1 MAWALNGDIE
11 AFYQNLFWQNWQE
24 DMKQLDGNHM
34 IVFTPELSED
44 KTTDI
49 NQRERREVN
58 IETHYNA
65 SFTEQDKFAQTYSVA

>member
-1 MAWALNGDIE
+1 
-11 AFYQNLFWQNWQE
+11 
-24 DMKQLDGNHM
+24 M

-58 IETHYNA
+58 IENA
-65 SFTEQDKFAQTYSVA
+65 LQRKFHRTR

>member
-1 MAWALNGDIE
+1 
-11 AFYQNLFWQNWQE
+11 
-24 DMKQLDGNHM
+24 M

-65 SFTEQDKFAQTYSVA
+65 SFTEQDKFAQAIQSHNEPLTN

>member
-1 MAWALNGDIE
+1 
-11 AFYQNLFWQNWQE
+11 
-24 DMKQLDGNHM
+24 M
-34 IVFTPELSED
+34 IVVFTPELSED

-65 SFTEQDKFAQTYSVA
+65 SFTEQDKICTSLFQSYNEPLTN

>member
-1 MAWALNGDIE
+1 MVTTL
-11 AFYQNLFWQNWQE
+11 
-24 DMKQLDGNHM
+24 

-65 SFTEQDKFAQTYSVA
+65 SFTEQDKFAQAYSVA

>member
-1 MAWALNGDIE
+1 
-11 AFYQNLFWQNWQE
+11 
-24 DMKQLDGNHM
+24 M

-65 SFTEQDKFAQTYSVA
+65 SFTEQDKILRKLIQSHNQLLTN

>member
-1 MAWALNGDIE
+1 MVTLSI
-11 AFYQNLFWQNWQE
+11 LPKSVWQNWQE
-24 DMKQLDGNHM
+24 DVKQLDGNHM

-65 SFTEQDKFAQTYSVA
+65 SFTEQDKFAQAIQSHNEPLTN

>member
-1 MAWALNGDIE
+1 
-11 AFYQNLFWQNWQE
+11 
-24 DMKQLDGNHM
+24 M

-65 SFTEQDKFAQTYSVA
+65 SFTEQDKFAQVYSVV